1 MAKTFLGEAP
11 DERFYPELDGLDDNR
26 PDENDEP
33 RGYTSPHSGPLGEVT
48 HLRGM
53 PPELCRPVTVL
64 VVDDESSIAELIGEV
79 LVGAGY
85 RVLQAGNGRVA
96 LAIARR
102 EHPELVI
109 TDRMMPE
116 IDGVEFVRRLY
127 DHPTTRGIPVVIM
140 SSTRP
145 SECALD
151 KAPSYT
157 RALDRLA
164 TKKIPG
170 VSTVV
175 IGEIQVGFLEKPFDI
190 DALVDLV
197 DTITTE
203 EGTVSPL
210 SH

>member
-11 DERFYPELDGLDDNR
+11 DEQFYRELDDLNDKR
-26 PDENDEP
+26 PGENDEA

-48 HLRGM
+48 HLRGL
-53 PPELCRPVTVL
+53 PPDLCEPVTVL

-79 LVGAGY
+79 LAGAGY

-127 DHPTTRGIPVVIM
+127 NNATTRDIPVVIM

-145 SECALD
+145 SERALD
-151 KAPSYT
+151 KAPSYVK
-157 RALDRLA
+157 ALDRLT

-175 IGEIQVGFLEKPFDI
+175 IGEVQVGFLEKPFDI

-197 DTITTE
+197 DTITNE
-203 EGTVSPL
+203 EDNVSSL

>member
-1 MAKTFLGEAP
+1 M
-11 DERFYPELDGLDDNR
+11 
-26 PDENDEP
+26 
-33 RGYTSPHSGPLGEVT
+33 
-48 HLRGM
+48 
-53 PPELCRPVTVL
+53 L

-96 LAIARR
+96 LTIARR

-116 IDGVEFVRRLY
+116 VDGVEFVHRLY
-127 DHPTTRGIPVVIM
+127 NHPTTRDIPVVIM

-145 SECALD
+145 SERTLD
-151 KAPSYT
+151 KAPSYA

-203 EGTVSPL
+203 EGSVSPL